1 MNYFFPRT
9 ETFHYIYLLINSSN
23 WRWLQLGIGSL
34 KNCWEVWAES
44 WLQKVLRLVKKMP
57 SSCNI
62 QYIPLHVSSME
73 EELEE
78 TPDKRKGWCHEKIPL
93 RHVSVKKL

>member
-1 MNYFFPRT
+1 MGT
-9 ETFHYIYLLINSSN
+9 AGN
-23 WRWLQLGIGSL
+23 WFI
-34 KNCWEVWAES
+34 KDCWEVWAES
-44 WLQKVLRLVKKMP
+44 WLQKVLRQAKKMP

-78 TPDKRKGWCHEKIPL
+78 TPDKRKVGA
-93 RHVSVKKL
+93 VKKFL

>member
-1 MNYFFPRT
+1 M
-9 ETFHYIYLLINSSN
+9 YLLIYSSN
-23 WRWLQLGIGSL
+23 WRWVQLGIGSL
-34 KNCWEVWAES
+34 KDCWEVWAES
-44 WLQKVLRLVKKMP
+44 WLQKVLRQAKKMP

-78 TPDKRKGWCHEKIPL
+78 TPDKRKGWCHEKTPFEACFC
-93 RHVSVKKL
+93 KKAVMQSNS

>member
-1 MNYFFPRT
+1 MGTAGNWFIKR
-9 ETFHYIYLLINSSN
+9 LL
-23 WRWLQLGIGSL
+23 GSL
-34 KNCWEVWAES
+34 GRGLVTESAEA
-44 WLQKVLRLVKKMP
+44 KKMP

-62 QYIPLHVSSME
+62 QYIPPHVSSME

>member
-1 MNYFFPRT
+1 MGTAGNWFIKR
-9 ETFHYIYLLINSSN
+9 LL
-23 WRWLQLGIGSL
+23 GSL
-34 KNCWEVWAES
+34 GRELVTESAEARQEE
-44 WLQKVLRLVKKMP
+44 LMP
-57 SSCNI
+57 SSRNI